1 MCEIT
6 NPNVPAGCM
15 GPIRFPSDGVPGSGD
30 IIVPRKPK
38 KPRKKRLY
46 RQKSSHKIM
55 NFDEFV
61 SVKKEN

>member
-6 NPNVPAGCM
+6 NPNIPAGRM
-15 GPIRFPSDGVPGSGD
+15 GPIKFPSDGVPGSGD
-30 IIVPRKPK
+30 IITPR

-46 RQKSSHKIM
+46 RQKASHKIM
-55 NFDEFV
+55 KFDEFV

>member
-1 MCEIT
+1 MCETT

-30 IIVPRKPK
+30 TITPR

-46 RQKSSHKIM
+46 RQKASHKIM

-61 SVKKEN
+61 SVKKGN

>member
-1 MCEIT
+1 MCKTT

-15 GPIRFPSDGVPGSGD
+15 GPIRFPSECVPGSGD
-30 IIVPRKPK
+30 IIAPR

-46 RQKSSHKIM
+46 RCVSHKIM

-61 SVKKEN
+61 SVKKGN